1 MQAFQ
6 EQQETS
12 SGLRNRVGAGE
23 PQEGTYASAAQTQ
36 TRTPA
41 SLNRFQ
47 RTRMEEEEDLRKA
60 IEASLAESGTGA
72 ENQGTSL
79 GASQLGSDARTN
91 ETVPLVA
98 SDQPVDEM
106 TTTTLTSLEVPE
118 SKGFVDGLV
127 SSVFEVRRLVWVG
140 EGLSSH
146 LVLSSVVAIRAARCQ
161 LASFPR

>member
-6 EQQETS
+6 EQQYS
-12 SGLRNRVGAGE
+12 SGGLRNRAGAEGS
-23 PQEGTYASAAQTQ
+23 QEGTYASAAQTQ
-36 TRTPA
+36 IPA
-41 SLNRFQ
+41 TLNRFQ

-60 IEASLAESGTGA
+60 IEASLAESGAGSTSGAGA

-79 GASQLGSDARTN
+79 AASGLRSDVRTN

-106 TTTTLTSLEVPE
+106 MTPTTTSLEASE

-127 SSVFEVRRLVWVG
+127 SSVFEVRPVG
-140 EGLSSH
+140 SG
-146 LVLSSVVAIRAARCQ
+146 
-161 LASFPR
+161 